1 MTGAAR
7 RIGAMVARTL
17 QREGATV
24 VIHYKDSGDEA
35 KALQAELNAQRQG
48 SCLLLQADLLA
59 TAQFPQLISALVEQT
74 GRLDILI
81 NNASSFY
88 PTPLGSIQEQQWEDL
103 MGTNLKA
110 PLFLSQAAL
119 PYLRQY
125 QGVIINMADV
135 HGLRPLPE
143 FSVYCTAK
151 AGLIMLTQ
159 VLARELGPS
168 IRVNGI
174 APGAILWPERPISEG
189 QRAELLAKTALERMG
204 SPEDI
209 ARTVLFLVR
218 DAPYITGQVIAV
230 DGGRLL
236 NH

>member
-119 PYLRQY
+119 PYLRQS